1 MKPPFLFFS
10 VHPPFWCQRFVLNVN
25 NLARSN
31 NKSMLTLTLA
41 PFVPIMLLPS
51 AEDLCIFDIKFL
63 LSSRL
68 LSCWLFLTRR
78 PRSPNFP
85 IFNAGHA
92 HPPPPDS
99 FRSAAT
105 KFCGTSFV
113 GMCCLHC
120 SWTSVCC
127 PVPILYFEAHWTMFP
142 SNNALLFTNWV
153 APVHSGSDLADG
165 CLDIVGWGWGVLPST
180 TWSLSCEKLT
190 TTCVSVRF
198 GYISHSALTRSD
210 GGPYLRHIWRPCRLD
225 KPPSAAQLAN

>member
-142 SNNALLFTNWV
+142 SNNVLLFTNWV

-165 CLDIVGWGWGVLPST
+165 CLDIVGWGGGGYYQVPRGLQTVRIWPQLVFQSDSDT
-180 TWSLSCEKLT
+180 
-190 TTCVSVRF
+190 SVIQRWRAVTEVHTF
-198 GYISHSALTRSD
+198 AISDVRVA
-210 GGPYLRHIWRPCRLD
+210 
-225 KPPSAAQLAN
+225 